1 MSTWISSSGD
11 YIEKFETGFSEYS
24 DCQYGAAV
32 SNGTVAL
39 HLALVALGI
48 GKGDEVIVPDFTYA
62 ATINTVIHA
71 NATPVIVDVEED
83 SWCIDPNEIEK
94 AITSK
99 TKAII
104 PVHIYGQSC
113 DMEAIMTIAKK
124 HKLRVIEDCAEAHG
138 AMYKEEK

>member
-1 MSTWISSSGD
+1 MVRLSLR
-11 YIEKFETGFSEYS
+11 
-24 DCQYGAAV
+24 
-32 SNGTVAL
+32 GTVAL
-39 HLALVALGI
+39 RLALVALGI

-124 HKLRVIEDCAEAHG
+124 T
-138 AMYKEEK
+138 